1 MILCGAQPEAVVRI
15 LDEMRLD
22 IAQLKLHSN
31 GTPLQVTASS
41 CATMLRT
48 GDTAASAFD
57 RADKAL
63 YLAKAAGRN
72 RCILDEM
79 QR

>member
-1 MILCGAQPEAVVRI
+1 
-15 LDEMRLD
+15 
-22 IAQLKLHSN
+22 
-31 GTPLQVTASS
+31 
-41 CATMLRT
+41 MLRT

-72 RCILDEM
+72 RCLLDEM